1 MESTEEVNADPRIP
15 PQLIHLLM
23 ANYSVPKSCFSKP
36 PRAAQ
41 LLYNLDTLQLCIF
54 GILTFLTLL
63 SVVIFIEDAF
73 YLTKKVRCPSKRNTF
88 LWNSAAPTVIAIFS
102 CFGLWIPRS
111 AMFVDI
117 GISTYFAVCFYLM
130 LMVLIEGFGGKDA
143 LVKKLESNL
152 VPINTGPCCCC
163 CPCLPRIK
171 LTKRKVNIF
180 IVAVLQLAFLKP
192 VFNIIGLILWADGT
206 FNIDDVSVRSLA
218 LWVNTTLGFST
229 IIALWPIGIL
239 FREAKVHLSE
249 QNVGAKYAVFQILL
263 ILTTLQNS
271 IFSIL
276 ANAGQ
281 IPCVPP
287 YSSKARSQLMNN
299 HLLIV
304 ETFILAAVARIAYRK
319 RDEEAGY
326 RFKPLS
332 A

>member
-1 MESTEEVNADPRIP
+1 
-15 PQLIHLLM
+15 
-23 ANYSVPKSCFSKP
+23 
-36 PRAAQ
+36 
-41 LLYNLDTLQLCIF
+41 
-54 GILTFLTLL
+54 
-63 SVVIFIEDAF
+63 
-73 YLTKKVRCPSKRNTF
+73 
-88 LWNSAAPTVIAIFS
+88 
-102 CFGLWIPRS
+102 
-111 AMFVDI
+111 MFVDI